1 MSEPAIFE
9 ICFPAHIT
17 RAPVCR
23 PGETIAGVVVLKLS
37 SPLMASHMLLKFCG
51 MERVRRTPVS
61 QRSEAVSAKKQQ
73 QQQQKQQQ
81 LQQQTS
87 MSQTMV
93 MDKEFFRREIILW
106 GEPKVSSLRSVPSGT
121 VHRFHFS
128 FTMPYVNMPTPR
140 QTADVEI
147 SYSLMA
153 SLFTEVVDP
162 QRGER
167 SLHDFHKTTSKCFH
181 FEPVIQQRIS
191 HGVAA
196 AGPLESIV
204 ALKDVP
210 VVSGSAAAPAPGTS
224 SSEAKLASALA
235 SASLMTSQSTAGK
248 THMNLHVFHP
258 TPAYLPGELVE
269 LLILAPAGKK
279 IVNAAFQLREN
290 VRCRKSSAPIIDES
304 DVPLLW
310 KYSVDLTPPQE
321 ITFSKLSKANVTQDI
336 GMLGRY
342 MFTGHNV
349 FSVGNNDNGM
359 GRNAASMDNASLLQH
374 KALPPLPSVALSPP
388 PQTSSPRSTSDTSTA
403 TSVVS
408 VYRSLSGKSGSR
420 KLLGRGDSGLG
431 ITTLPE
437 ETSSDGQS
445 QQQSR
450 VSMPLSPLAESQE
463 LMRSANSSSQTLDT
477 SGSALTTDGSHP
489 PLTTVSAVRSR
500 TGSLGV
506 LHQPSSSTPQLFQ
519 QSYVPTSLSILSP
532 PLSRPRQP
540 SIPAITMSGQT
551 LGNPGSRLSQSM
563 STTGETIL
571 DDSRS
576 DRSSISDSISS
587 RYHQPSSFGSKL
599 LSGNFPSLNRGVSSY
614 NAAMAAAAVTA
625 SLPKYNR
632 LSVTPVPLGSLMA
645 KGSYRFAK
653 IQFTLPPITD
663 MSPVSSVFLDFD
675 YTVDIA
681 MTLGGNFGTTK
692 KAAGKLPLKIVT
704 IRTAAKVGAPTE
716 GTLRESAVLSEPVVV
731 SSAVAV
737 SATTVAVSTERRGSG
752 SEEST
757 DSLHDSLSCLNL
769 SITSSDD
776 NANIAGISAVN
787 RNGSPVNTLSE
798 LHFDSKLPG
807 VAADGNILSTDAD
820 KLSLDGSY
828 PCLRS
833 FVQNGEKV
841 PMPELEIIKIGTATI

>member
-37 SPLMASHMLLKFCG
+37 SPLMASHMMLKFCG

-73 QQQQKQQQ
+73 QQQQQQQQ

-153 SLFTEVVDP
+153 SLFTEVVDS

-204 ALKDVP
+204 SLKDVP
-210 VVSGSAAAPAPGTS
+210 VVSGSSATSTS

-235 SASLMTSQSTAGK
+235 SASLMPSQSTTGK
-248 THMNLHVFHP
+248 TLMNLHVFHP

-321 ITFSKLSKANVTQDI
+321 VTFSKLSKANVTQDI

-342 MFTGHNV
+342 MFTSHNA
-349 FSVGNNDNGM
+349 FSVGNSEA
-359 GRNAASMDNASLLQH
+359 RNATSMDNASQH
-374 KALPPLPSVALSPP
+374 KAPLHSAALSPP
-388 PQTSSPRSTSDTSTA
+388 LQTNSPRSTSDTSTA
-403 TSVVS
+403 TSVAS

-420 KLLGRGDSGLG
+420 KLLGRGDNGLG
-431 ITTLPE
+431 ISTLPE
-437 ETSSDGQS
+437 DISNDGQP

-450 VSMPLSPLAESQE
+450 VSMPLSPLSESQE
-463 LMRSANSSSQTLDT
+463 IMRSANSSSQTLDT

-489 PLTTVSAVRSR
+489 PLTTVPSVRGR

-506 LHQPSSSTPQLFQ
+506 LHQPSSSSPQLFQ
-519 QSYVPTSLSILSP
+519 QSYVPSSASILSP

-540 SIPAITMSGQT
+540 SIPAITLSGQA

-587 RYHQPSSFGSKL
+587 RYHPSSFGSKL

-625 SLPKYNR
+625 SLSKYNR

-716 GTLRESAVLSEPVVV
+716 GTLRESAVISEPVVV
-731 SSAVAV
+731 SSAA
-737 SATTVAVSTERRGSG
+737 AVSTIAVSNERRGSG

-757 DSLHDSLSCLNL
+757 DSLRDSLSCLNM

-776 NANIAGISAVN
+776 NAIAGISAVN
-787 RNGSPVNTLSE
+787 RNGSPVNTLSD

-807 VAADGNILSTDAD
+807 VAADGNILCTGAE

>member
-1 MSEPAIFE
+1 MSEPVVFE

-61 QRSEAVSAKKQQ
+61 QRTEAVSAKRQQ
-73 QQQQKQQQ
+73 QQQQQQQQ

-106 GEPKVSSLRSVPSGT
+106 GEPKVSSLRSIPSGT
-121 VHRFHFS
+121 AHRFHFS

-153 SLFTEVVDP
+153 SLFTEVVDS

-204 ALKDVP
+204 ALRDVP
-210 VVSGSAAAPAPGTS
+210 VVSGSAAVAPGTS

-235 SASLMTSQSTAGK
+235 SASLMPSQPTAGK
-248 THMNLHVFHP
+248 THMSLHVFHP

-336 GMLGRY
+336 GMLGCY
-342 MFTGHNV
+342 MFTSHSMFSPGNV
-349 FSVGNNDNGM
+349 DSNGST
-359 GRNAASMDNASLLQH
+359 GRNVTSMDSPSLLQH
-374 KALPPLPSVALSPP
+374 KAPLSQPSAAMSPS
-388 PQTSSPRSTSDTSTA
+388 QTSSPRSTSDTSTA
-403 TSVVS
+403 TSVAS
-408 VYRSLSGKSGSR
+408 IYRSRSGKGGSR
-420 KLLGRGDSGLG
+420 KFLGRGDEGLG
-431 ITTLPE
+431 ISTLPE
-437 ETSSDGQS
+437 DIPSDS
-445 QQQSR
+445 LAQQQSR
-450 VSMPLSPLAESQE
+450 VSMPLSPLAEAQE
-463 LMRSANSSSQTLDT
+463 LMRSANSSTKTLDT
-477 SGSALTTDGSHP
+477 SGSVLTTDGPHP
-489 PLTTVSAVRSR
+489 PLATASIARGR
-500 TGSLGV
+500 TGSLSV
-506 LHQPSSSTPQLFQ
+506 LHQPTSSTPQLFQ
-519 QSYVPTSLSILSP
+519 QGYVPTASSVLSP

-540 SIPAITMSGQT
+540 STPAISLSSQM
-551 LGNPGSRLSQSM
+551 LGNTGSRLSQSM

-576 DRSSISDSISS
+576 DRSSISDSLSI

-614 NAAMAAAAVTA
+614 SAAMAAVAVTA

-681 MTLGGNFGTTK
+681 MTLGSNFGTTK
-692 KAAGKLPLKIVT
+692 KAVGKLPLKIVT
-704 IRTAAKVGAPTE
+704 IRTAAKVGSLTE
-716 GTLRESAVLSEPVVV
+716 GTLRESVVLSEP
-731 SSAVAV
+731 AVPGTA
-737 SATTVAVSTERRGSG
+737 APTAERRSSG

-757 DSLHDSLSCLNL
+757 DSLRDSLSCLNM
-769 SITSSDD
+769 SIVSSDD
-776 NANIAGISAVN
+776 HANLAGISAVN
-787 RNGSPVNTLSE
+787 RNGSPVSTLSE
-798 LHFDSKLPG
+798 LHFDGKLSG
-807 VAADGNILSTDAD
+807 AATDASRKSSRLSTDAER
-820 KLSLDGSY
+820 LSSDGSY

-841 PMPELEIIKIGTATI
+841 PMPELEIIRIGTATI